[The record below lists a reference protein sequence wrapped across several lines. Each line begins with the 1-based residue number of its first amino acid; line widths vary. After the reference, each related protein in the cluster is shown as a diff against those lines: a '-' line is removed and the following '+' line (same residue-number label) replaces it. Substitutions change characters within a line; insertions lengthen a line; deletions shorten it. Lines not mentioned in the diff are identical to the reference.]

1 MPRTR
6 HSVATRHRRKKVLK
20 MARGYRGAKS
30 KCYRTANE
38 QVMHSLAY
46 SYRDRRARKGDFR
59 RLWITR
65 INAAARENGMSYN
78 KFINGLRNAGIE
90 VDRKILAELAVHDPE
105 AFKQLVEVASVNSPG
120 KDAGEAVRE
129 GDGKRPAGERK
140 AATPKKAAVKAAKD
154 AGDQEESG

>member
-20 MARGYRGAKS
+20 MAKGYRGAKS
-30 KCYRTANE
+30 KCYKSANE

-78 KFINGLRNAGIE
+78 KFISGLHDAGVE
-90 VDRKILAELAVHDPE
+90 VDRKILAEMAIDDPE
-105 AFKQLVEVASVNSPG
+105 AFSKLVTVAGGSGDGSPEKG
-120 KDAGEAVRE
+120 STPSRATVAKEKVTVPDKSSAAE
-129 GDGKRPAGERK
+129 GD
-140 AATPKKAAVKAAKD
+140 D
-154 AGDQEESG
+154 SGDEEDG

>member
-30 KCYRTANE
+30 KCYRSANE

-78 KFINGLRNAGIE
+78 RFINGLKNAGVE
-90 VDRKILAELAVHDPE
+90 VDRKILAELAVEDPA
-105 AFKQLVEVASVNSPG
+105 AFKQLVEVARLNSPG
-120 KDAGEAVRE
+120 GDEGAEAPGEGGRQEAGEGKATA
-129 GDGKRPAGERK
+129 GKRLSAKAVEDARGQEAG
-140 AATPKKAAVKAAKD
+140 
-154 AGDQEESG
+154 G

>member
-20 MARGYRGAKS
+20 MAKGYRGAKS
-30 KCYRTANE
+30 KCYKSANE

-78 KFINGLRNAGIE
+78 RFISGLHEAGVE
-90 VDRKILAELAVHDPE
+90 VDRKILAEMAIDDPE
-105 AFKQLVEVASVNSPG
+105 AFSRLVTVAAGSGAGSPEKDSTPSGATVTKEKATVPDNSS
-120 KDAGEAVRE
+120 AAE
-129 GDGKRPAGERK
+129 GDDSGDE
-140 AATPKKAAVKAAKD
+140 KD
-154 AGDQEESG
+154 G